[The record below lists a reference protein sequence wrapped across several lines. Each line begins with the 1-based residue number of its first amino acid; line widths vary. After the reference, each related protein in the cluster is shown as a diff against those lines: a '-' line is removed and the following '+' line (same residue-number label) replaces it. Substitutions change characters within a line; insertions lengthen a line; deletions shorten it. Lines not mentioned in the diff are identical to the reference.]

1 MSETRKSILADL
13 TVGMMIAFAVYLLN
27 QSRESGLMH
36 KLCDCFFVAA
46 VALLGSGGIR
56 FCTSRGALDML
67 GYGFKTVG
75 EFFTKAGRLDGPDED
90 YFTYCQRKAEERKPF
105 GHFLIA
111 GALYLVLS
119 VIFLIANMVIGA

>member
-1 MSETRKSILADL
+1 MSETRKSIMADL

-27 QSRESGLMH
+27 QNRGYGLAH
-36 KLCDCFFVAA
+36 QLSDCFFVAA

-90 YFTYCQRKAEERKPF
+90 YYEYCQRKAGERKPF
-105 GHFLIA
+105 AHFLIA
-111 GALYLVLS
+111 GLIYLVLA
-119 VIFLIANMVIGA
+119 VIFLITNMLIGA

>member
-1 MSETRKSILADL
+1 MSETRKSIMADL

-27 QSRESGLMH
+27 QNQGHSLTHTLSDG
-36 KLCDCFFVAA
+36 FFVAA

-90 YFTYCQRKAEERKPF
+90 YYEYCQRKAEERKPF
-105 GHFLIA
+105 SHFLIA
-111 GALYLVLS
+111 GLICLGLS
-119 VIFLIANMVIGA
+119 VIFLIAHFVIGA

>member
-1 MSETRKSILADL
+1 MSETRKSIMADL
-13 TVGMMIAFAVYLLN
+13 TAGMMIAFAVYLLN
-27 QSRESGLMH
+27 QGREIGLMH

-75 EFFTKAGRLDGPDED
+75 EMITKIGRLDGPEED
-90 YFTYCQRKAEERKPF
+90 YFEYCQRKASERKPF

-111 GALYLVLS
+111 GLIYLGLS
-119 VIFLIANMVIGA
+119 VIFLIANMVVGA

>member
-27 QSRESGLMH
+27 QSREISLMH

-56 FCTSRGALDML
+56 FCTSRGALDMV

-90 YFTYCQRKAEERKPF
+90 YYDYCQRKAEERKPF
-105 GHFLIA
+105 AHFLIA
-111 GALYLVLS
+111 GLLYLALS
-119 VIFLIANMVIGA
+119 VIFLIANSVIGA

>member
-1 MSETRKSILADL
+1 MSETRKSIMADL
-13 TVGMMIAFAVYLLN
+13 TVGMMIAFAVFLLN
-27 QSRESGLMH
+27 QGRGHSLMH
-36 KLCDCFFVAA
+36 NLCDGFFVAA

-56 FCTSRGALDML
+56 FCTSRGAMDML

-90 YFTYCQRKAEERKPF
+90 YYEYCQRKAEERKPF

-111 GALYLVLS
+111 GLIYLGLS
-119 VIFLIANMVIGA
+119 AIFLTANFVIGA

>member
-1 MSETRKSILADL
+1 MSESRKSIVADL
-13 TVGMMIAFAVYLLN
+13 TVGMMIAFGVYLLN
-27 QSRESGLMH
+27 QDQGHSLTHTLS
-36 KLCDCFFVAA
+36 DCFFVAA
-46 VALLGSGGIR
+46 VVLLGSGGLR

-105 GHFLIA
+105 THFLIA
-111 GALYLVLS
+111 GLIYLGLS
-119 VIFLIANMVIGA
+119 AIFLIANMAMGA